1 MPIEEHRKAVGTFEN
16 KRNKNSDQ
24 NARQEAVNFISSTA
38 NNQLTERIRWSPLLF
53 LQLLVITDSLAVK
66 GTPPRALRT
75 NRPAF
80 EADTY
85 VDIGPVKTDV
95 NHIMMDQTPTNQ
107 TRIYQPTIHSLSFRS
122 SVNTTLVQ
130 PAPPVN
136 VSTYRSDPVK
146 NATLQEPISLAAFTH
161 HWTLHV
167 HKTIHNL
174 EKIDECNT
182 TITPMSVLEHG
193 LWEKKNHTLYHF
205 NTICQKAIS
214 KLQVLREQSK
224 DDPQEVHHFSFKN
237 KDSRNKVDLDK
248 IQRESK
254 KIARMVLSSYYDY
267 EAEPSS
273 SHSENN
279 HTRPVLPTSFLGNL
293 TDTFTSF
300 FYEYQNNSHTTS
312 SGEPPVEGVLSK
324 FFTVLARTFSAE
336 NLASE
341 HAQKET
347 RIDAGSAYAPQT
359 PKNDQDQA
367 PKSEHVQAP
376 KSDQDQTSK
385 SKRAQTSKSD
395 RAQASKSAH
404 TTERPI
410 LEEEEEHLAAPLLE
424 LAKKFN
430 ERIDQFFEEINF
442 QILPGANALPTPQK
456 NLNNQ
461 VLPYASSMRVS
472 MHYLEEEPSIEMQ
485 KIINKVLKCY
495 VNIEPLPSVTIKTLT
510 PFWFHLVLFQ
520 KRHKVGMAMGTIRKS
535 LCALSDDVCFSNSV
549 STKELFH
556 ALYKWGTSKDPS
568 DQELVLERRRK
579 IAQVILEAYGVKDEE
594 ITDIQAIKIFLQA
607 RNNHAFAQYKF
618 QVPDTLNQV
627 TQQIATP
634 PASTGV
640 PPYDA
645 SKIPLNSVE
654 DITQTTRTFINQRV
668 DMYTKG
674 QPLPMP
680 KTEPI
685 DAFWFDLAVF
695 QQRIDTEIATNRIKE
710 RVCDYLGFC
719 LIDDLST
726 KDFFL
731 ALLKWGES
739 GISSVAILEKRRQI
753 ANVILQ
759 SYGINDEV
767 TSDDRALAIFF
778 QWMYNDVFSDIQ
790 FNEPSLTDIQH
801 LKSTSPTQKKLLPY
815 DISPQVSLNSSKE
828 LSDEEHAVVNKIVT
842 AYLKNQP
849 LLDKPS
855 LTLPPIWFDRELFDR
870 RAETEKVNKHIIE
883 ELSEEYTELRRSSRL
898 ASNDFSLVLQN
909 FANNG
914 GSNAAIIDRRL
925 QIAKT
930 ILKEHGLPAHNLSEE
945 RSIAI
950 FLQWRYNNAFS
961 GYKFK
966 KEPDHLIQKRAD
978 PRSGEHIPGTD
989 LYESAKSLQAPLLSY
1004 EELTMD
1010 VEHELKLRLI
1020 SYLDIKHIYT
1030 NLKLD
1035 SVLTPFWFQYEIF
1048 KEQVHTET
1056 INDAVKDFLL
1066 NEDDSFRKLKG
1077 EVIRYFFIEL
1087 ATLESEESPVQSMI
1101 RRRKIAHVILHA
1113 LSRPATRLSEAEVNA
1128 IFLQWRANNVYKDAK
1143 FQDIKTIP
1151 FFESPEYTETATTN
1165 QTAKVIP
1172 SEQEND
1178 LIQIKKV
1185 VQAVIDNKKPLESEL
1200 HDLPNF
1206 YFVGSIYQNKHRTAN
1221 VNEKIRKYLI
1231 QQRIVEK
1238 LDTPEDLIEQVEKWI
1253 GKNWQTENSIDSE
1266 KMHFFTY
1273 MISKEYDVPLMRFG
1287 EQLPPRKLQ
1296 AIYMQWKLNTL
1307 LEGAT
1312 YRSTNE
1318 KTTYYKISPD
1328 DSPYVLSKFQQK
1340 RESDHIYRQFNKGLL
1355 PNIPNGKLLIP
1366 YVYYLNIFKQ
1376 MERTFSVDRSIRFSV
1391 NEILRR
1397 YLRTKN
1403 ITLNRL
1409 ENRYLTK
1416 AVEDWIL
1423 SEQKYPL
1430 MVGRVYKIA
1439 NTILDAY
1446 NINEEALT
1454 LEKAYAVIL
1463 QWIDNNA
1470 QVGLT
1475 FDMEQLNFAY
1485 GNDEDSKNQ
1494 ETIAKIKAF
1503 ISENDIKES
1512 TENNSEVEID
1522 KFGNSAIQAE
1532 ETLQKVADYLTSYGH
1547 PCSPDDRNN
1556 LVKVASHWT
1565 LQEGT
1570 ATEKVDL
1577 NKVRNLLVL
1586 FFGILKVRSLSDEE
1600 AHQAFLKWAM
1610 DTLEGVAQPMEATT
1624 VPPPID
1630 RSSSI
1635 TEDSPWQDENI
1646 KHQIE
1651 LFLQQKNLL
1660 SSTPSKE
1667 ELLVAFGKWFSQ
1679 DGAGVAL
1686 MNDKTQP
1693 IAKIILK
1700 EMKLYGGEADEKI
1713 SDKNAELTVNKWI
1726 IEAVLGN
1733 SIEAYVTKNILA
1745 VQDPSEF
1752 TIGQL
1757 RNLLEVD
1764 ELTKAGVFNLQKKD
1778 SNISEESLSILKK
1791 VWILL
1796 VQKTLPN
1803 YFLETSLIP
1812 DDLQISDFGSVMQ
1825 LVGSKLLENVGYR
1838 TKFDQTEIRKIGALF
1853 CETISTEGITTIDE
1867 LDTLLIPA
1875 LITTA
1880 QLDPEGLSKAGR
1892 EGNYK
1897 EYALRTFI
1905 GYWHKRDEIRLDIQ
1919 KEIQKRFIPYQQAT
1933 INWRRKQ
1940 AITNDV
1946 VQECERLGATF
1957 TLGMGETY
1965 LGGGN
1970 PCPHLFTPINI
1981 EVAYSSLTK
1990 AVSETY
1996 FDLDQKIIEL
2006 SLNSMNPEDHHFI
2019 FSPSTTVFSASAKLS
2034 NKVHYYGP
2042 SAPGSM
2048 PMVFFERD
2056 PWLDTILE
2064 LEQTDLFVAN
2074 NGKEERIYA
2083 LKKLADE
2090 GGYTIHRVDRDPLLY
2105 LDRGLF
2111 NNKHLLSQGY
2121 KKEGDQIRIGNK
2133 SFTFTIEIKKD
2144 KVLCQGN
2151 DTQPFVEQLA
2161 RQHSDSL
2168 YNIMYELGN
2177 DKTITEKV
2185 WNIVKHFIPFYD
2197 CIVGIIEK
2205 NVGEAVASC
2214 TIDAVMLIPIFGQ
2227 VTALNWKFALGASRA
2242 LAKGGIKLVIRNSAY
2257 FLPSISDLKTLMK
2270 SVARYV
2276 DPGFEALAGGGRL
2289 IIKRLINLKY
2299 SSMITEEM
2307 KILLSK
2313 LEKFDSAT
2321 KTISVEEELVL
2332 AKLSKDGPHVFV
2344 KRVKDN
2350 LYLQV
2355 TDIETGD
2362 VFGKYYTLQ
2371 GDQLKLFEVPISFTS
2386 EQIELIKHLT
2396 STVAVYKSFSDE
2408 KNLNPKGYGDGPI
2421 LTIKKTD
2428 LSPEYYIKLYGHVV
2442 PVRTTV
2448 IDGQGLRYDVCK
2460 DNKVFPVKYNG
2471 IEWGFEPLS
2480 SPMVAKEVIE
2490 TITKQL
2496 DQIETI
2502 KDPST
2507 LSPPDENGLM
2517 WNAQKKSYTKINDQY
2532 VPIVLLNEETNRYYL
2547 LKKNENDPM
2556 TILRFD
2562 IEKNYFRLE
2571 TPEEKHLIDLEK
2583 NVRRAGGKESPSE
2596 EMPGTSQAGTS
2607 NGATDLKT
2615 PNTIR
2620 ETAYSVFPKVPG
2632 REKEWN
2638 MILDATPYFEID
2650 AVRFVDHSITLPP
2663 LDGFIPLPRNRV
2675 RIGQEQEFLGDLAEV
2690 IQLYLPKTPDLPYKV
2705 FSGLDTSKFPP
2716 SLRPFVAKFAEEVQ
2730 ETIDIFENYIKLAD
2744 SWLSQD
2750 KIENTDAAKLLM
2762 PLFELQDVGNKEEI
2776 MRAAIKRL
2784 AFIAKKGLQFV
2795 EQSAAFEF
2803 ENIWVISTDL
2813 VFQKSTNSY
2822 FSQYRKR
2829 PLADAFVL
2837 AHDPKCRV
2845 FIFADTF
2852 HMDSNIAV
2860 KNQVR
2865 PGIKETLIHEISH
2878 TMTSTE
2884 DWICYS
2890 LPPQGVFMNSLE
2902 EIREAFHKNQKK
2914 LLNSRAFQDFVQQ
2927 AAMHYGLPELSVES
2941 VYLSIPTDP
2950 FLSANIKMTDAE
2962 TVMTLILSLV
2972 KGVPFERP
2980 KVQKRETNSMDLGGG
2995 YLMMAIAL
3003 SKIWDYK
3010 PNEREIPLEN
3020 VHSMLNDTITSTPES
3035 FSSHREKRGIATI
3048 INEGKANSERATVF
3062 GFTEKKDNKRNVL
3075 DPFGLIRKQRMK
3087 KKQETGQKQCPLN
3100 QSPINPFGQG
3110 GNNDKKMKRSDL
3122 NVSQR

>member
-1 MPIEEHRKAVGTFEN
+1 M
-16 KRNKNSDQ
+16 
-24 NARQEAVNFISSTA
+24 
-38 NNQLTERIRWSPLLF
+38 
-53 LQLLVITDSLAVK
+53 
-66 GTPPRALRT
+66 
-75 NRPAF
+75 
-80 EADTY
+80 
-85 VDIGPVKTDV
+85 
-95 NHIMMDQTPTNQ
+95 
-107 TRIYQPTIHSLSFRS
+107 
-122 SVNTTLVQ
+122 
-130 PAPPVN
+130 
-136 VSTYRSDPVK
+136 
-146 NATLQEPISLAAFTH
+146 
-161 HWTLHV
+161 
-167 HKTIHNL
+167 
-174 EKIDECNT
+174 
-182 TITPMSVLEHG
+182 
-193 LWEKKNHTLYHF
+193 
-205 NTICQKAIS
+205 
-214 KLQVLREQSK
+214 
-224 DDPQEVHHFSFKN
+224 
-237 KDSRNKVDLDK
+237 
-248 IQRESK
+248 
-254 KIARMVLSSYYDY
+254 
-267 EAEPSS
+267 
-273 SHSENN
+273 
-279 HTRPVLPTSFLGNL
+279 
-293 TDTFTSF
+293 
-300 FYEYQNNSHTTS
+300 
-312 SGEPPVEGVLSK
+312 
-324 FFTVLARTFSAE
+324 
-336 NLASE
+336 
-341 HAQKET
+341 
-347 RIDAGSAYAPQT
+347 
-359 PKNDQDQA
+359 
-367 PKSEHVQAP
+367 
-376 KSDQDQTSK
+376 
-385 SKRAQTSKSD
+385 
-395 RAQASKSAH
+395 
-404 TTERPI
+404 
-410 LEEEEEHLAAPLLE
+410 
-424 LAKKFN
+424 
-430 ERIDQFFEEINF
+430 
-442 QILPGANALPTPQK
+442 
-456 NLNNQ
+456 
-461 VLPYASSMRVS
+461 
-472 MHYLEEEPSIEMQ
+472 
-485 KIINKVLKCY
+485 
-495 VNIEPLPSVTIKTLT
+495 
-510 PFWFHLVLFQ
+510 
-520 KRHKVGMAMGTIRKS
+520 
-535 LCALSDDVCFSNSV
+535 
-549 STKELFH
+549 
-556 ALYKWGTSKDPS
+556 
-568 DQELVLERRRK
+568 
-579 IAQVILEAYGVKDEE
+579 
-594 ITDIQAIKIFLQA
+594 
-607 RNNHAFAQYKF
+607 
-618 QVPDTLNQV
+618 
-627 TQQIATP
+627 
-634 PASTGV
+634 
-640 PPYDA
+640 
-645 SKIPLNSVE
+645 
-654 DITQTTRTFINQRV
+654 
-668 DMYTKG
+668 
-674 QPLPMP
+674 
-680 KTEPI
+680 
-685 DAFWFDLAVF
+685 
-695 QQRIDTEIATNRIKE
+695 
-710 RVCDYLGFC
+710 
-719 LIDDLST
+719 
-726 KDFFL
+726 
-731 ALLKWGES
+731 
-739 GISSVAILEKRRQI
+739 
-753 ANVILQ
+753 
-759 SYGINDEV
+759 
-767 TSDDRALAIFF
+767 
-778 QWMYNDVFSDIQ
+778 
-790 FNEPSLTDIQH
+790 
-801 LKSTSPTQKKLLPY
+801 
-815 DISPQVSLNSSKE
+815 
-828 LSDEEHAVVNKIVT
+828 
-842 AYLKNQP
+842 
-849 LLDKPS
+849 
-855 LTLPPIWFDRELFDR
+855 
-870 RAETEKVNKHIIE
+870 
-883 ELSEEYTELRRSSRL
+883 
-898 ASNDFSLVLQN
+898 
-909 FANNG
+909 
-914 GSNAAIIDRRL
+914 
-925 QIAKT
+925 
-930 ILKEHGLPAHNLSEE
+930 
-945 RSIAI
+945 
-950 FLQWRYNNAFS
+950 
-961 GYKFK
+961 
-966 KEPDHLIQKRAD
+966 
-978 PRSGEHIPGTD
+978 
-989 LYESAKSLQAPLLSY
+989 
-1004 EELTMD
+1004 
-1010 VEHELKLRLI
+1010 
-1020 SYLDIKHIYT
+1020 
-1030 NLKLD
+1030 
-1035 SVLTPFWFQYEIF
+1035 
-1048 KEQVHTET
+1048 
-1056 INDAVKDFLL
+1056 
-1066 NEDDSFRKLKG
+1066 
-1077 EVIRYFFIEL
+1077 
-1087 ATLESEESPVQSMI
+1087 
-1101 RRRKIAHVILHA
+1101 
-1113 LSRPATRLSEAEVNA
+1113 
-1128 IFLQWRANNVYKDAK
+1128 
-1143 FQDIKTIP
+1143 
-1151 FFESPEYTETATTN
+1151 
-1165 QTAKVIP
+1165 
-1172 SEQEND
+1172 
-1178 LIQIKKV
+1178 
-1185 VQAVIDNKKPLESEL
+1185 
-1200 HDLPNF
+1200 
-1206 YFVGSIYQNKHRTAN
+1206 
-1221 VNEKIRKYLI
+1221 
-1231 QQRIVEK
+1231 
-1238 LDTPEDLIEQVEKWI
+1238 
-1253 GKNWQTENSIDSE
+1253 
-1266 KMHFFTY
+1266 
-1273 MISKEYDVPLMRFG
+1273 
-1287 EQLPPRKLQ
+1287 
-1296 AIYMQWKLNTL
+1296 
-1307 LEGAT
+1307 
-1312 YRSTNE
+1312 
-1318 KTTYYKISPD
+1318 
-1328 DSPYVLSKFQQK
+1328 
-1340 RESDHIYRQFNKGLL
+1340 
-1355 PNIPNGKLLIP
+1355 
-1366 YVYYLNIFKQ
+1366 
-1376 MERTFSVDRSIRFSV
+1376 
-1391 NEILRR
+1391 
-1397 YLRTKN
+1397 
-1403 ITLNRL
+1403 
-1409 ENRYLTK
+1409 
-1416 AVEDWIL
+1416 
-1423 SEQKYPL
+1423 
-1430 MVGRVYKIA
+1430 
-1439 NTILDAY
+1439 
-1446 NINEEALT
+1446 
-1454 LEKAYAVIL
+1454 
-1463 QWIDNNA
+1463 
-1470 QVGLT
+1470 
-1475 FDMEQLNFAY
+1475 
-1485 GNDEDSKNQ
+1485 
-1494 ETIAKIKAF
+1494 
-1503 ISENDIKES
+1503 
-1512 TENNSEVEID
+1512 
-1522 KFGNSAIQAE
+1522 
-1532 ETLQKVADYLTSYGH
+1532 
-1547 PCSPDDRNN
+1547 
-1556 LVKVASHWT
+1556 
-1565 LQEGT
+1565 
-1570 ATEKVDL
+1570 
-1577 NKVRNLLVL
+1577 
-1586 FFGILKVRSLSDEE
+1586 
-1600 AHQAFLKWAM
+1600 
-1610 DTLEGVAQPMEATT
+1610 
-1624 VPPPID
+1624 
-1630 RSSSI
+1630 
-1635 TEDSPWQDENI
+1635 
-1646 KHQIE
+1646 
-1651 LFLQQKNLL
+1651 
-1660 SSTPSKE
+1660 
-1667 ELLVAFGKWFSQ
+1667 
-1679 DGAGVAL
+1679 
-1686 MNDKTQP
+1686 
-1693 IAKIILK
+1693 
-1700 EMKLYGGEADEKI
+1700 
-1713 SDKNAELTVNKWI
+1713 
-1726 IEAVLGN
+1726 
-1733 SIEAYVTKNILA
+1733 
-1745 VQDPSEF
+1745 
-1752 TIGQL
+1752 
-1757 RNLLEVD
+1757 
-1764 ELTKAGVFNLQKKD
+1764 
-1778 SNISEESLSILKK
+1778 SILKK

-2168 YNIMYELGN
+2168 YNIMYKLGN

-2371 GDQLKLFEVPISFTS
+2371 GDQLKLFEGPISFTS

-2460 DNKVFPVKYNG
+2460 DNKVYPVKYNG

-2502 KDPST
+2502 KDLST

-2902 EIREAFHKNQKK
+2902 EIREAFNKNQKK

-2980 KVQKRETNSMDLGGG
+2980 KVQKRETNSMGLGSG

-3087 KKQETGQKQCPLN
+3087 KKQETGQKQCPIN